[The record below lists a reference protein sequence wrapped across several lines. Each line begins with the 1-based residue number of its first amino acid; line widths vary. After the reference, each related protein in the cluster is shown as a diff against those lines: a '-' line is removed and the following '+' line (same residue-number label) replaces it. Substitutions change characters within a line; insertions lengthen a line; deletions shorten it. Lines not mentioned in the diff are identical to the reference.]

1 MKSGGG
7 VLWILMGFFY
17 IYFLGSLKLRRLV
30 VMYVCII
37 RELVLF
43 IEGSGFIW
51 ISYLII
57 ILFCNDAKEIV
68 PVV

>member
-1 MKSGGG
+1 MDTDGGF
-7 VLWILMGFFY
+7 LYLFFGFTEVKEV
-17 IYFLGSLKLRRLV
+17 GDVR
-30 VMYVCII
+30 VCII

-51 ISYLII
+51 ISYLTI

>member
-1 MKSGGG
+1 MDTDGVFLYLFFGFTEVKEVGGD
-7 VLWILMGFFY
+7 V
-17 IYFLGSLKLRRLV
+17 R
-30 VMYVCII
+30 VCII